1 MKKQRILII
10 VLAVVL
16 IVGLVWF
23 VSNYREE
30 GRMLG
35 EENNNTPEDEILK
48 EDEEDIEDREDEKIE
63 DSEDPEPEDQ
73 AEDEPVADI
82 AVGAPAPDFTLKNL
96 QGEEVS
102 LSDFRGNIVL
112 INFWATWCTFCDR
125 EMPDLR
131 RLDTVYDDV
140 TVLAVNLLEDRDKV
154 ADYIEK
160 GEYDFEVVLDE
171 EGEVGKTYYVNPLP
185 TSYFVEE
192 DGTLIGRI
200 EGMLEYDQMVNV
212 IENIKGA
219 R

>member
-30 GRMLG
+30 GRMLA
-35 EENNNTPEDEILK
+35 EEKEKTAEDEILE
-48 EDEEDIEDREDEKIE
+48 EDEEDIEDREDEEIE
-63 DSEDPEPEDQ
+63 DSEDPEPED
-73 AEDEPVADI
+73 DPVADI

-171 EGEVGKTYYVNPLP
+171 EGEVGKTYYINPLP

-200 EGMLEYDQMVNV
+200 EGMLEYDQMVNI
-212 IENIKGA
+212 IENIKAA

>member
-30 GRMLG
+30 GRMLA
-35 EENNNTPEDEILK
+35 EEKEKTAEDEILE
-48 EDEEDIEDREDEKIE
+48 EDEEDIEDREDEEIE
-63 DSEDPEPEDQ
+63 DSEDPEP
-73 AEDEPVADI
+73 EDEPVADI

-171 EGEVGKTYYVNPLP
+171 EGEVGKTYYINPLP

-200 EGMLEYDQMVNV
+200 EGMLEYDQMVNI
-212 IENIKGA
+212 IENIKAA